1 MDFTYKAY
9 DGLIGEILDNNYV
22 ITDYFNYKKHK
33 KCVILRHDIDYDLRK
48 ALMISEIEASYG
60 VSSTFFILLT
70 SDFYNICSKRSI
82 RVINKIKQC
91 GHHIGLHFDEAK
103 YGIDDSNRDGQKLSD
118 LIKRE
123 IGIFSDIVKED
134 VKVVSMHRPSAGI
147 LKLEHEGK
155 LDLGDIINS
164 YAQEFFS
171 GFKYLS
177 DSRMKWKEDVEDVI
191 SSNKYDRLHILTHP
205 FWYNA
210 DNKNPDEIIQNFIVR
225 AMYDRKITLNSNITN
240 LKEFTGDEFL
250 KDVKIGGK

>member
-1 MDFTYKAY
+1 M
-9 DGLIGEILDNNYV
+9 
-22 ITDYFNYKKHK
+22 
-33 KCVILRHDIDYDLRK
+33 ILRHDIDYDLRK